1 MTEATRPTGRI
12 FYGWVIVLVGAVLTF
27 LGTGFY
33 SYSRG
38 VFLPSLAEEL
48 AGGSRFEIAMGFSI
62 AAITSA
68 VVAPFI
74 GGILDKYSSKTV
86 ILTGIGIVTG
96 SYLLLSV
103 CQNLVQF

>member
-1 MTEATRPTGRI
+1 MRVAARPTERF

-62 AAITSA
+62 AAVTSA
-68 VVAPFI
+68 LVAPFI
-74 GGILDKYSSKTV
+74 GGILPTLV
-86 ILTGIGIVTG
+86 
-96 SYLLLSV
+96 LLSEPHPILFNRRV
-103 CQNLVQF
+103 RYGAGHDLHG